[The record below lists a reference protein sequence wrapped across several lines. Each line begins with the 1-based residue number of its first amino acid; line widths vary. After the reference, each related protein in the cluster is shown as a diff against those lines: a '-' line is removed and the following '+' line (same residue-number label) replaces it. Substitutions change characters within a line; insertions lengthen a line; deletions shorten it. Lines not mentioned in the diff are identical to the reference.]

1 MCGLPVLIFFYWKS
15 DPTCWHATGT
25 KQSVLEYYLLGGAS
39 SYTEEWMRITG
50 SSHTIAKEM
59 FEDLREV

>member
-1 MCGLPVLIFFYWKS
+1 MRFTCTYFFFIEKVILQLACYSHKVV
-15 DPTCWHATGT
+15 
-25 KQSVLEYYLLGGAS
+25 SVLEYYLLGGAS
-39 SYTEEWMRITG
+39 SYTEEWMRIAG